1 MRVPL
6 VSQAASAGNSRM
18 DRTQKAKQARE
29 QHRKQLIESK
39 HQERTYGPPKVRA
52 RVRRLYLSDGCWRCG
67 EDAI

>member
-1 MRVPL
+1 
-6 VSQAASAGNSRM
+6 M